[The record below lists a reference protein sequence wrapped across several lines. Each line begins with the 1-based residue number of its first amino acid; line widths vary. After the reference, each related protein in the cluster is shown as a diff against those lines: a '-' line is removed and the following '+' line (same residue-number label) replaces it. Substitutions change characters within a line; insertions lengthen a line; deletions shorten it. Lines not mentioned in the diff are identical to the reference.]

1 MYILGS
7 SQPFFYIC
15 IEQNRTKLLNSFR
28 AYKSTRDIRIIGSIY
43 LQRGEIH
50 CYNDYKKLKTRL
62 L

>member
-28 AYKSTRDIRIIGSIY
+28 AYKSTQDISMIGSIY
-43 LQRGEIH
+43 LQRDEIH
-50 CYNDYKKLKTRL
+50 CYNDYKN
-62 L
+62 